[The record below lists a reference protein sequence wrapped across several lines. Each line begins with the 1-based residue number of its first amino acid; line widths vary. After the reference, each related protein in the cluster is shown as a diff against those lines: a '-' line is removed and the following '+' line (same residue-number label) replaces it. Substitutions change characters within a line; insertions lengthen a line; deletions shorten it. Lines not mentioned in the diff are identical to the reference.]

1 MTNRRT
7 HERKFIISLQKL
19 ALYIIYKLYNNKQ
32 NKKSYLTTLIIE
44 PKQAL

>member
-32 NKKSYLTTLIIE
+32 NKSNLTTLIIE